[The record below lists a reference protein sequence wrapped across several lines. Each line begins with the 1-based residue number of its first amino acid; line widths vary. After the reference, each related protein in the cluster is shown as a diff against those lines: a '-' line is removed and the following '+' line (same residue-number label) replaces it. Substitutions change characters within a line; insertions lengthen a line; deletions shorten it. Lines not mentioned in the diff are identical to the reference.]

1 MYPSQQQTVE
11 NLKSIL
17 ENSESVNGGLQSLIE
32 FLPYSEYDLISFMN
46 DQGVWAGTLPPPPA
60 GWSETEGSI
69 DLGLFMYWLHNPQY
83 LDLAEFSIHTRAA
96 ILLVIIVLQPKLA
109 PTLMTYE
116 NYAYFQNKEL
126 IYTDGSVLS
135 MKLFAD
141 YDQGWFF
148 AFLNL
153 VVTLTENLWYAGS
166 QFPTTTPPVIS
177 LKGAQQNSVTIGI
190 LGDAGTGT
198 SIYQS
203 ILQTLTNTNPK
214 PDYLIHVGDV
224 YYAGTPSSTSPYGSK
239 YFVPN
244 EEIDNFLKSW
254 PAQYDGASF
263 SLNSNHEMYSG
274 ANGYFG
280 DLLNAGSGGSGS
292 PFSAQ
297 AGSSCFALQFGG
309 WTILGLDSAYMGT
322 SADAFMNGS
331 IGGATGTQG
340 QWISSLGLDP
350 ATTIVLTHH
359 TGFEYDC
366 SAPLSL
372 WQEINGALKGD
383 PYAWYW
389 GHVHNGIAYDSPITI
404 PPGNSQA
411 GITTNT
417 YTRCLGH
424 ASLPY
429 GNSPALDNKPI
440 TWRATNLQSPS
451 SNELAN
457 GFATL
462 TLTQDDSG
470 NLTSIVESYYD
481 LSSEAQPAYT
491 KRIF

>member
-1 MYPSQQQTVE
+1 MPTAQQQTITD
-11 NLKSIL
+11 LKSIL
-17 ENSESVNGGLQSLIE
+17 ENSESFSNGLQSLIE
-32 FLPYSEYDLISFMN
+32 FLPYSEYDLITFMN
-46 DQGVWAGTLPPPPA
+46 EQGVWQGTLPPPPVGWAA
-60 GWSETEGSI
+60 GEGSI

-83 LDLAEFSIHTRAA
+83 LDLSGFSIPTRVA

-116 NYAYFQNKEL
+116 NYAYFQNNEL

-135 MKLFAD
+135 MKPFAD

-153 VVTLTENLWYAGS
+153 VVTLTESLWYAGD
-166 QFPTTTPPVIS
+166 QFPTTQPPVIP

-190 LGDAGTGT
+190 LGDAGSGT
-198 SIYQS
+198 STYQS
-203 ILQTLTNTNPK
+203 ILQALTNTNPK

-224 YYAGTPSSTSPYGSK
+224 YYAGTPCSTSQYGSK

-244 EEIDNFLKSW
+244 EEIDNFLRYW
-254 PAQYDGASF
+254 PEQYHGASF
-263 SLNSNHEMYSG
+263 TLNSNHEMYSG

-280 DLLNAGSGGSGS
+280 DLLNASNGGAGS

-297 AGSSCFALQFGG
+297 QGSSCFALQYGG

-340 QWISSLGLDP
+340 KWISGLGLVP
-350 ATTIVLTHH
+350 LTTIVLTHH
-359 TGFEYDC
+359 NGFDYDC
-366 SAPLSL
+366 SGPLTL
-372 WQEINGALKGD
+372 WQEINGAMEGD

-404 PPGNSQA
+404 PAGNGQS
-411 GITTNT
+411 GFTTNT
-417 YTRCLGH
+417 FARCLGH

-429 GNSPALDNKPI
+429 GNSPALDGKPI
-440 TWRATNLQSPS
+440 AWRATNTQSAS
-451 SNELAN
+451 STQLAN

-462 TLTQDDSG
+462 TLTKDDSG
-470 NLTSIVESYYD
+470 NLSSIIESYYD
-481 LSSEAQPAYT
+481 LSSGAQPAYT